1 MFKTARDM
9 SKVYAESIYNRSDL
23 ETKELIFALS
33 EKVERVL
40 STFSTMPYQFTAE
53 EQDKL
58 MAESE
63 VSDFNTVAYG
73 MKPQTRIEIIKDFF
87 EALGYSVVVRDDILI
102 GIDPETGKDFDM
114 NIPAEIF
121 ISFYK

>member
-9 SKVYAESIYNRSDL
+9 SKIYAESIYNRSDL
-23 ETKELIFALS
+23 ETKELIFSLS

-40 STFSTMPYQFTAE
+40 TTFSTMPWQFTPE
-53 EQDKL
+53 EQEKL

-87 EALGYSVVVRDDILI
+87 EALGYSVVIRDDILI
-102 GIDPETGKDFDM
+102 GIDPKSGEDYDM